1 MGWLPPIWPITT
13 LTTAAQ
19 LTYRRRH
26 LGPGCLS
33 LGSRA
38 RSDFSATAFAGPRAG
53 SSSALV
59 FPSLPFPFPGSWDPR
74 VGSVVLAE
82 MADCAN
88 NLARRT
94 SWKSR
99 WLRGGCYRR
108 LGEHKTVAVRVVT

>member
-59 FPSLPFPFPGSWDPR
+59 FPSLPFPWL
-74 VGSVVLAE
+74 VGPTGRKCRARGNGGLRQQPCAADQLE
-82 MADCAN
+82 IPMA
-88 NLARRT
+88 
-94 SWKSR
+94 SG
-99 WLRGGCYRR
+99 WLLPPIGG
-108 LGEHKTVAVRVVT
+108 A